1 LSWKTE
7 TFKYPNALFITEVK
21 RKMSE
26 FIRTIIVVVAIATS
40 LVLFHY
46 NWKKVWE
53 VVRGE

>member
-1 LSWKTE
+1 
-7 TFKYPNALFITEVK
+7 
-21 RKMSE
+21 MSE